1 MLLQARYVGCATV
14 EFCYLRASRADQ
26 SSVSLASLRVTVMRP
41 QRRLGLVA
49 AIPHCSLSTHC
60 LPTVS
65 PQPLQARTK
74 ARSISGAALFD
85 SESCEAFDTP
95 TQLVQSSYRL

>member
-26 SSVSLASLRVTVMRP
+26 STVPLASLRVTVMRP

-49 AIPHCSLSTHC
+49 AIPHCSLS
-60 LPTVS
+60 TVS